1 MNARYYFQIILK
13 NLAIA
18 IAAFLFIEFLVEDIF
33 RQNVRYN
40 PVFEYSVIFG
50 ALAGLVAGFNE
61 LLVEKSVRK
70 LCANNHL
77 SIKKVNLIAEPVH
90 YARIFRV
97 FMASSVVCFLII
109 LISSFDAHPLRT
121 FMQLSV
127 VPICLA
133 LGANVP
139 QTYTVRV
146 PLNGKR
152 QETLNLIQQ
161 TLYDSVFE
169 LEFKDHYHLNYRL
182 ENSWRRLYLYYFA
195 PDRCCME
202 VAVYKNYVE
211 LTASYRYLDAF
222 FKDSYICLLMQ
233 EREKEEKTA

>member
-1 MNARYYFQIILK
+1 MNPRYHFQIILK

-18 IAAFLFIEFLVEDIF
+18 IAAFLFIDFLVEDIF
-33 RQNVRYN
+33 QQNVRYN
-40 PVFEYSVIFG
+40 PIFEYSVIFG
-50 ALAGLVAGFNE
+50 TLVGLAAGINE

-70 LCANNHL
+70 LCASSSL
-77 SIKKVNLIAEPVH
+77 FVKKVNLTIEPVH

-97 FMASSVVCFLII
+97 FMASSLVCFLVI
-109 LISSFDAHPLRT
+109 LVSAFDAHPLRT

-146 PLNGKR
+146 PLKGKR

-161 TLYDSVFE
+161 TLYDSVFT
-169 LEFKDHYHLNYRL
+169 LEFKDHYHLTYRL
-182 ENSWRRLYLYYFA
+182 ENAWRRLYAYYFA
-195 PDRCCME
+195 PDRCCMD
-202 VAVYKNYVE
+202 VTVYKEYVE
-211 LTASYRYLDAF
+211 ITASYRYLDAF
-222 FKDSYICLLMQ
+222 LNDPYICLLMR
-233 EREKEEKTA
+233 EREKEMA

>member
-1 MNARYYFQIILK
+1 MNTRHYFQILLK

-18 IAAFLFIEFLVEDIF
+18 IAAFLFIDFIVEDIF

-40 PVFEYSVIFG
+40 PIFEYSVIFG
-50 ALAGLVAGFNE
+50 ALVGLAAGFNE

-70 LCANNHL
+70 LSANNNL
-77 SIKKVNLIAEPVH
+77 SVKKVNLTIEPVH

-97 FMASSVVCFLII
+97 FMASSLICFLVI
-109 LISSFDAHPLRT
+109 LISSFETHPLRT
-121 FMQLSV
+121 FLQLSFF
-127 VPICLA
+127 PICLA

-139 QTYTVRV
+139 QTYTIRI
-146 PLNGKR
+146 PLNRKR

-169 LEFKDHYHLNYRL
+169 LEFKDHYHLTYRL
-182 ENSWRRLYLYYFA
+182 ENFWRRLYSYCFA

-202 VAVYKNYVE
+202 VTVYKDYVE
-211 LTASYRYLDAF
+211 MTASYKYLDAF
-222 FKDSYICLLMQ
+222 LNDPYIRLLMQ
-233 EREKEEKTA
+233 KKEEKEV